1 MSKPLFT
8 AMFAA
13 FLLAGCGKPAATPP
27 AAQPDSQA
35 GAPAPAAAD
44 ELQSRA
50 AALFRPLPAE
60 MTSEQRPITEA
71 KVSLGRMLYFDT
83 RLSKNQ
89 ELSCNSCHDL
99 TRYGVDSEPTSPGH
113 KAQRGGRNSPTTYN
127 AALHIAQFWDGR
139 AADVEEQAK
148 GPVLNPIEMAM
159 PDASAVVKVLKSIPG
174 YAPAFAA
181 AFPGEADPIT
191 YDNAAAAIGAFER
204 RLLTPSPFDRFLAGD
219 ATALTTE
226 QRTGL
231 ATFMDV
237 GCTTCHN
244 GVGIGGGMY
253 QKLGLVKPFETADTG
268 REEVTGSPADKFMF
282 KVPSLR
288 NITETAPYFHDGKV
302 VTLDQAIRLMG
313 EHQLGRSLTD
323 AQVGEIRSFLGS
335 LKGEIPAQY
344 VAMPELPPSGPDT
357 PKADKG

>member
-1 MSKPLFT
+1 MSKRMLT
-8 AMFAA
+8 AALAA
-13 FLLAGCGKPAATPP
+13 LALAGCGKPAATPP
-27 AAQPDSQA
+27 AASPDSQA
-35 GAPAPAAAD
+35 AAPAPASD
-44 ELQSRA
+44 ELQTRA

-60 MTSEQRPITEA
+60 MTSERNPLTEA

-83 RLSKNQ
+83 RLSRNQ

-99 TRYGVDSEPTSPGH
+99 ARYGVDSEATSPGF
-113 KAQRGGRNSPTTYN
+113 KAQRGSRNSPTTYN

-148 GPVLNPIEMAM
+148 GPVLNPVEMAM
-159 PDASAVVKVLKSIPG
+159 PDGAAVVKVLKSIPG
-174 YAPAFAA
+174 YASAFAA

-204 RLLTPSPFDRFLAGD
+204 RLVTPSPFDRYLEGD
-219 ATALTTE
+219 SAALTAE

-253 QKLGLVKPFETADTG
+253 QKLGLVKPFATSDLG
-268 REEVTGSPADKFMF
+268 REEVTKNEADKFMF

-302 VTLDQAIRLMG
+302 VTLDEAIRLMG

-323 AQVGEIRSFLGS
+323 AQVGEIRAFLGS

-344 VAMPELPPSGPDT
+344 VARPELPASGPET